1 MKKTLAIFLLIAFA
15 IPATGQVLDSA
26 QAVSRNDLLLKSK
39 KQRNTGFLMLGVGAA
54 AVTGGYFLFKADW
67 NGEVE
72 YDGSEED
79 EGIKDGA
86 GMVLIGALL
95 MVGSIAEFSAS
106 GRNKKKAMAMTAGI
120 KVDKVVPDG
129 VFKTHSTYYPA
140 LSVKFS
146 IR

>member
-1 MKKTLAIFLLIAFA
+1 MKKTLTILMLIALA
-15 IPATGQVLDSA
+15 IPTTGQVLDST
-26 QAVSRNDLLLKSK
+26 QITLRNDLLLKAK
-39 KQRNTGFLMLGVGAA
+39 KQRNAGFLLLGGGAA

-72 YDGSEED
+72 YDNSEED

-86 GMVLIGALL
+86 GLVLIGAIC

-106 GRNKKKAMAMTAGI
+106 GRNKKKAMAITAGI
-120 KVDKVVPDG
+120 KVDKTVPDG
-129 VFKTHSTYYPA
+129 VFRQYPTYYPA
-140 LSVKFS
+140 LTLKYN